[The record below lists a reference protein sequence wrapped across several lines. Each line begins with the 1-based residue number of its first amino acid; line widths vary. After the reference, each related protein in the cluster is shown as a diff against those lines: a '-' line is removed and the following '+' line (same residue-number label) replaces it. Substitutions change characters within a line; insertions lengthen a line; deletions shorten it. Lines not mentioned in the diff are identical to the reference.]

1 MYQLVTSLSSFQG
14 VKLRALMM
22 ERVTCTRFYA
32 QTLYCGHGHSC
43 LKRAR
48 ARNDGNNSNHRASR
62 PDLSRS
68 RTSHGPKKCL
78 ATPSTSRRRDAR
90 PFAALRVA
98 SVASVASVVD
108 GVDGVDDDVCG
119 DAHDDARGGPPR
131 ARAAH
136 RAHRDRT
143 TASDDVVVVDIDDE
157 RGVVG
162 EEARSRRRRIG

>member
-1 MYQLVTSLSSFQG
+1 
-14 VKLRALMM
+14 MM

-108 GVDGVDDDVCG
+108 GVDGVDDLCG